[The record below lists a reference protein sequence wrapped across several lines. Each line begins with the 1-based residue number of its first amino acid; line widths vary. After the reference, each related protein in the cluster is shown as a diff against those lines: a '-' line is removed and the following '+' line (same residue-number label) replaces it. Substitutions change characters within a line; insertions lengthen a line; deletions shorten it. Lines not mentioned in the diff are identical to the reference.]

1 MDIPYIVEGGLPI
14 HKISEAEQR
23 GYMATLTVEERGDV
37 IAHANALAMRIHAVS
52 SARADLRSRSRD
64 LLKMNSNSTPEQRT
78 ERFKELGDL
87 RDQYE
92 AMAQD
97 IERMKATVYTKAK
110 GKELVIPPIAPPKAA
125 S

>member
-1 MDIPYIVEGGLPI
+1 MEIPYIVEGGLPI

-23 GYMATLTVEERGDV
+23 GYMATLTVEERADV
-37 IAHANALAMRIHAVS
+37 IAHANALAGRIHSVS
-52 SARADLRSRSRD
+52 SARADLRSRSREM
-64 LLKMNSNSTPEQRT
+64 LKMRSDSTPEQRT
-78 ERFKELGDL
+78 ERFKQLGEL

-92 AMAQD
+92 EMAKD

-110 GKELVIPPIAPPKAA
+110 GKELVIPPIAPPK